1 MNRLKNVVVIS
12 NKRDPFY
19 NMTLGSYLMERYRR
33 KKMENKIMFLSTSH
47 DGVFIGSMQNC
58 WKECNIQKM
67 EEEGVPLI
75 RRDTGGGACYV
86 DKGNRLFSLIGRT
99 ENGNTKIEFPL
110 VVNALKKLGM
120 DAELQ
125 GRNDIIVQ
133 GKKVSGSAFH
143 LSENI
148 YKHHG
153 TILVDVNK
161 ELLTKFLNPNKLK
174 LQSKGIS
181 SIQSRIIN
189 LKEINKNITLQ
200 DIDNSLIESFQS
212 KYSTDVEVL
221 KDPLIDDI
229 SLFNSI
235 YEKFKSNTY
244 RYNSN
249 PDFTHQLEN
258 KFSFGLLEILF
269 TCKQNIIS
277 TCNIYS
283 DTLVPDFVPLL
294 QRSFTNLP
302 YKLDSIK
309 LLKSRFLEISKNT
322 FNDEINEFCE
332 WLYHNL

>member
-189 LKEINKNITLQ
+189 LIQILLINLKT
-200 DIDNSLIESFQS
+200 SFLLD
-212 KYSTDVEVL
+212 YW
-221 KDPLIDDI
+221 
-229 SLFNSI
+229 
-235 YEKFKSNTY
+235 KFCL
-244 RYNSN
+244 
-249 PDFTHQLEN
+249 HVN
-258 KFSFGLLEILF
+258 KILF
-269 TCKQNIIS
+269 QHA
-277 TCNIYS
+277 IYI
-283 DTLVPDFVPLL
+283 LIHLY
-294 QRSFTNLP
+294 Q
-302 YKLDSIK
+302 I
-309 LLKSRFLEISKNT
+309 
-322 FNDEINEFCE
+322 
-332 WLYHNL
+332 LYHCYSVLLLIYRIN